1 MMTRVRTTAVVCL
14 AMLGTAACA
23 DDSEDAGS
31 EMAAADVSCDDV
43 DYDNPPDAPVPI
55 RIGHGVAAEEPFWL
69 MAVRPDLTEHEG
81 SWYELQ
87 MESFR
92 ATADRLVAYQ
102 AGELDA
108 VVTTPNALIT
118 GEARASLDLYNI
130 ATVMREAEAGAF
142 STTFVALESSGITS
156 TADLAD
162 TTIGIVDVGSHIDVL
177 ARVGVRD
184 GGYDPATDAEYV
196 VFPFPAQEDAL
207 REGQTEVASLPE
219 PFYSL
224 AHQNGGVVDVFDA
237 ADVLDF
243 GFDLLT
249 LSFDRSFV
257 EENTEAV
264 CAWRTDYERAMEFWR
279 DENEEARMALAATD
293 YIPLPEEA
301 YLNIGDYARP
311 QGGAVDIEGLTQFM
325 ETMIELDVLE
335 EEDRVDPNVFV
346 YQGVTAG
353 T

>member
-1 MMTRVRTTAVVCL
+1 MMTRVRTTAVVGL
-14 AMLGTAACA
+14 ALLGTAACA
-23 DDSEDAGS
+23 DEPEGASSEATT
-31 EMAAADVSCDDV
+31 ADVSCDDI
-43 DYDNPPDAPVPI
+43 DYGNPPDAPVPI
-55 RIGHGVAAEEPFWL
+55 RIGHGVAAEEPLWL
-69 MAVRPDLTEHEG
+69 MAVQPELTENQG
-81 SWYELQ
+81 SWYELE
-87 MESFR
+87 MKPFR

-108 VVTTPNALIT
+108 VVATPNALIT
-118 GEARASLDLYNI
+118 GEARESLDLYSI

-142 STTFVALESSGITS
+142 STTFVTREGSGITS

-162 TTIGIVDVGSHIDVL
+162 ATIGIVDVGSHIDVL

-184 GGYDPATDAEYV
+184 GGHDPATDAEYV
-196 VFPFPAQEDAL
+196 VFPFPGQEDAL
-207 REGQTEVASLPE
+207 REGTIQVASLPE

-224 AHQNGGVVDVFDA
+224 AHQNGGIVDVYSA

-249 LSFDRSFV
+249 LGFDRSFV

-264 CAWRTDYERAMEFWR
+264 CAWQKDYERTMDYWR
-279 DENEEARMALAATD
+279 NDNEEARTTLAATD
-293 YIPLPEEA
+293 YVPLPEEA

-311 QGGAVDIEGLTQFM
+311 EGGAVDIEGLTQFM
-325 ETMIELDVLE
+325 ETMIEFGVLE
-335 EEDRVDPNVFV
+335 EEDRIDPNVFV
-346 YQGVTAG
+346 YRGVTAG